1 MANNNLG
8 FEMTIKA
15 NDGTLVPL
23 YPQTIKDQVLGW
35 NIGQVFG
42 PYQFTLTSSGWSNN
56 QQTVNLNGV
65 SSEDKV
71 TCVKVLSGTQVEM
84 EQQDQ
89 SYNLLN
95 PLIGVESLQNQIRF
109 TCTSTPTSDFTVQ
122 ISWTR

>member
-23 YPQTIKDQVLGW
+23 YPQTVKDQVLGW

-71 TCVKVLSGTQVEM
+71 ICVKVLSGTQVEM

>member
-71 TCVKVLSGTQVEM
+71 TCVKVLSGTQAEM

>member
-23 YPQTIKDQVLGW
+23 YPQTIKDQVVGW

-42 PYQFTLTSSGWSNN
+42 PYQFTLASSGWSNN

-71 TCVKVLSGTQVEM
+71 ICVKVLSGTQVEM

>member
-71 TCVKVLSGTQVEM
+71 TCVKVLSGTQAEM
-84 EQQDQ
+84 KQQDQ

-95 PLIGVESLQNQIRF
+95 PMTGVESLQNQIRF

>member
-23 YPQTIKDQVLGW
+23 YPQTIKDQVIGW
-35 NIGQVFG
+35 DIGQVFG
-42 PYQFTLTSSGWSNN
+42 PYQFTLSADSWSNK
-56 QQTVNLNGV
+56 QQTVSLNGV
-65 SSEDKV
+65 TSSDKV
-71 TCVKVLSGTQVEM
+71 ICVKVLSGDSISKKL
-84 EQQDQ
+84 QDK
-89 SYNLLN
+89 SYNLLD